1 MALDRTA
8 HGGVARFLPGQLVRH
23 RRFEYRGVVVEV
35 DASFAGS
42 DAWYEQVAR
51 SRPPKDAP
59 WYHVLPHEAQHT
71 TYVAE
76 RNLEPDPDPRPI
88 QHPLVDEVFAGFE
101 GDHYVVERSL
111 N

>member
-1 MALDRTA
+1 MADRTA
-8 HGGVARFLPGQLVRH
+8 CGEVARFLPGQLVRH
-23 RRFEYRGVVVEV
+23 RRFDYRGVVVEV
-35 DASFAGS
+35 DAQFAGS
-42 DAWYEQVAR
+42 DEWYEHVAR

-59 WYHVLPHEAQHT
+59 WYHVLPHDAQHT

-88 QHPLVDEVFAGFE
+88 RHPLVDEVFEGFE
-101 GDHYVVERSL
+101 DGHYVVERNL